1 MSLSEPKNGGIC
13 FDDDGTDKFSCDCK
27 DPFTGENC
35 EIIVKVIIDF
45 ELEIQERWTPGL
57 NDSTS
62 DEFKYLANIYV
73 APFNERFLQDE
84 IIQVG
89 DLGISFGKVRVL
101 RFILENSSLFDDS
114 SFRYVIFH
122 QFDWSSGVDCTV
134 QSPLTQI

>member
-1 MSLSEPKNGGIC
+1 MLGFIPSYWWKSFLV
-13 FDDDGTDKFSCDCK
+13 F
-27 DPFTGENC
+27 
-35 EIIVKVIIDF
+35 VKVVIDF

-84 IIQVG
+84 TNQVG
-89 DLGISFGKVRVL
+89 DSSISFGKVRVL
-101 RFILENSSLFDDS
+101 RFILENSSLFDNP

-122 QFDWSSGVDCTV
+122 QWSSGAVITDTDLNYHSDIITDWSSISKCR
-134 QSPLTQI
+134 

>member
-1 MSLSEPKNGGIC
+1 MLGFIPYYWWKN
-13 FDDDGTDKFSCDCK
+13 FLVF
-27 DPFTGENC
+27 
-35 EIIVKVIIDF
+35 VKVVIDF
-45 ELEIQERWTPGL
+45 EVEIQERWTPEL

-62 DEFKYLANIYV
+62 DEFKNLANIYV

-89 DLGISFGKVRVL
+89 DLSISFGKVRIL

-122 QFDWSSGVDCTV
+122 QFDWSSGAVTTV
-134 QSPLTQI
+134 TDLKYHSDIITDWS